1 MSGKRAALLSFAV
14 LIFLIGLALFLFPI
28 VRTWRL
34 ECQQKDL
41 VEEFYSAQVLSPEQ
55 SEPTQPVKDE
65 PGPVDNLY
73 TAAESYNQKIYRD
86 AQASLDS
93 VAAYESAVLKLG
105 DYGLDTNV
113 FAVLKIPAIDLE
125 MPIFLGASR
134 ENLAEGAAHMG
145 QTSLPIGGEN
155 TNAVI
160 AGHRGWRGA
169 DYFLRITDLEPGDE
183 VLVDTLWGRLRYT
196 VEEKKTIL
204 PSDSESI
211 LIQPGRDLLTL
222 LSCEY
227 GPNGVRNRWIVICRR
242 EERAGQP

>member
-1 MSGKRAALLSFAV
+1 MSRGKRIALAAAALVFLCGLGLYSYPYVHGKLLESAQARSVRGFYAWQPERHSSSLAGVMETVPYAGLLDAARQYNEDLYAQAQGCLDSSEDYEEAV
-14 LIFLIGLALFLFPI
+14 LA
-28 VRTWRL
+28 
-34 ECQQKDL
+34 
-41 VEEFYSAQVLSPEQ
+41 
-55 SEPTQPVKDE
+55 
-65 PGPVDNLY
+65 
-73 TAAESYNQKIYRD
+73 
-86 AQASLDS
+86 
-93 VAAYESAVLKLG
+93 LG

-242 EERAGQP
+242 EERAGHMG